1 MARGVWVVPVEIDG
15 SRLRLIVD
23 TGAER
28 TLLTEAAVARL
39 AMSRDARHET
49 RTFGIGGVST
59 TQDAIVSNFAIGGTY
74 LPVPRVTVGQFALP
88 TEQDGELDGLLGA
101 DILSAFDVDLDTRT
115 GRLTLYRARNCPQDG
130 PPWREAFLSMGPVG
144 AQGNRLLVPFV
155 LDGTDGVATLDTG
168 AQNTAISAAMA
179 ERVGV
184 GAAAM
189 AQDPSITAHGAA
201 ADELSVR
208 VHRFR
213 LLRIG
218 PAEVSDPPLPIVPAP
233 EGLGDGLVGADFLA
247 GRRIW
252 LSYASLRVFIT
263 PLGAA
268 PAVAMAR

>member
-1 MARGVWVVPVEIDG
+1 MGQ
-15 SRLRLIVD
+15 
-23 TGAER
+23 
-28 TLLTEAAVARL
+28 
-39 AMSRDARHET
+39 
-49 RTFGIGGVST
+49 VS
-59 TQDAIVSNFAIGGTY
+59 
-74 LPVPRVTVGQFALP
+74 
-88 TEQDGELDGLLGA
+88 
-101 DILSAFDVDLDTRT
+101 
-115 GRLTLYRARNCPQDG
+115 
-130 PPWREAFLSMGPVG
+130 

-168 AQNTAISAAMA
+168 AQNTAISVAMA

-184 GAAAM
+184 DATTM

-213 LLRIG
+213 RLQIG

-233 EGLGDGLVGADFLA
+233 EGLGDGLIGADFLE

-268 PAVAMAR
+268 PAVALAR